1 MASSKNYL
9 NYILESLSDLPDI
22 SYRPMMGEYV
32 LYYRGK
38 VFGGIYDDRLLVK
51 LVPSALSYLKNP
63 IFDFPYEGAKQMILV
78 DELEDK
84 VFLSGLI
91 KAVFKDLPTVK
102 EKKK

>member
-32 LYYRGK
+32 LYYQGK
-38 VFGGIYDDRLLVK
+38 VFGGIYDNRLLVK

>member
-32 LYYRGK
+32 LYYQGK